1 MEDMF
6 GLAGKTAIVWGGG
19 QGMGAATAL
28 RLARVGCNVAVV
40 DCVSERA
47 EQTAAELRRHGRR
60 AIALVAD
67 VTNEEQAQAAVAGAE
82 ASLAPVDLMVTVV
95 GMASWK
101 PLFEVSAADWSRDF
115 AVNLNSFLYT
125 SRAVARSLV
134 RGHRSGA
141 IVGIASVSGLV
152 SSPLHAPYGAAKA
165 ALVHLVR
172 SMAVEWGPAIRVNA
186 VAPGA
191 IETPRVIA
199 TPQRVAAVRSR
210 IPMKRMGT
218 ADEIAK
224 AALFL
229 ASDLASLVT
238 GHTLAADGGWMSA
251 FLMDPSVG
259 VDPAALPER

>member
-6 GLAGKTAIVWGGG
+6 GLVGKTAIVWGGG

-28 RLARVGCNVAVV
+28 RLARAGCNIAVV
-40 DCVSERA
+40 DCVPERA
-47 EQTAAELRRHGRR
+47 NQIAGEIRSHGRQ
-60 AIALVAD
+60 AVALVAD
-67 VTNEEQAQAAVAGAE
+67 VTNEEQAEAAVANAE
-82 ASLAPVDLMVTVV
+82 AVLAPVDVMVTVV

-101 PLFEVSAADWSRDF
+101 PLLDVSADDWARDF

-125 SRAVARSLV
+125 SRAVVRSLA
-134 RGHRSGA
+134 RTRRSGA

-152 SSPLHAPYGAAKA
+152 SAPLHAPYGAAKA

-172 SMAVEWGPAIRVNA
+172 SMAVEWGPAVRVNA
-186 VAPGA
+186 VAPGVV
-191 IETPRVIA
+191 ETPRVAA
-199 TPQRVAAVRSR
+199 TPQRTAAIRSR
-210 IPMKRMGT
+210 IPIKRMGT

-238 GHTLAADGGWMSA
+238 GHTLAADGGWTSA
-251 FLMDPSVG
+251 FLMDPSLG
-259 VDPAALPER
+259 VDPTPHR

>member
-6 GLAGKTAIVWGGG
+6 GLAGKTALVWGGG

-28 RLARVGCNVAVV
+28 RLARVGCQVAVV
-40 DCVSERA
+40 DCVPERA
-47 EQTAAELRRHGRR
+47 EQTARELERRGAR
-60 AIALVAD
+60 AVAVIAD
-67 VTNEEQAQAAVAGAE
+67 VTDEAQAQAAVAETE
-82 ASLAPVDLMVTVV
+82 ARLSPVDVMVTVV
-95 GMASWK
+95 GMASFK
-101 PLFEVSAADWSRDF
+101 PLTEVSADDWSRDF

-125 SRAVARSLV
+125 SRAVARSLM
-134 RGHRSGA
+134 RERRSGA

-152 SSPLHAPYGAAKA
+152 SAPLHAPYGAAKA

-172 SMAVEWGPAIRVNA
+172 SMAVEWGPLIRVNA

-191 IETPRVIA
+191 IETPRVVA
-199 TPQRVAAVRSR
+199 TPQRVAAIRSR

-229 ASDLASLVT
+229 VSDLASLVT

-251 FLMDPSVG
+251 FLLDPSVG
-259 VDPAALPER
+259 VDPASSADR